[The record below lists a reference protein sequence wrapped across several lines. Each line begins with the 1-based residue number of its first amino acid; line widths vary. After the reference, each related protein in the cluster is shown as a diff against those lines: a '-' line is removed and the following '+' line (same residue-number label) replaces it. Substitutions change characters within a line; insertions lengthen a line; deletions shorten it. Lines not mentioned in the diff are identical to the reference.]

1 MDVVTSLIAIAVLL
15 GLLLFVR
22 RNAKKENV
30 RPDELTKTTTLK
42 NTKFHAVSIRFAPN
56 ACAAAK
62 NMEGRRFLSSAA
74 PKIPLPECDATEC
87 KCRFKHHQDRR
98 AGDDRRNAW
107 GQGFG
112 SAATGQYPK
121 EQRKGR
127 DRRDNSPE
135 EYFD

>member
-22 RNAKKENV
+22 RNAKKDNV
-30 RPDELTKTTTLK
+30 RPDERRKTATVE
-42 NTKFHAVSIRFAPN
+42 NTKFHAVSIRFSPN

-62 NMEGRRFLSSAA
+62 SMEGRRFLSSAA

-87 KCRFKHHQDRR
+87 NCRFKHHKDRR
-98 AGDDRRNAW
+98 ARDDRRNAW

-112 SAATGQYPK
+112 SGSTGQYPK
-121 EQRKGR
+121 EQRKGG
-127 DRRDNSPE
+127 DRRDNSPD